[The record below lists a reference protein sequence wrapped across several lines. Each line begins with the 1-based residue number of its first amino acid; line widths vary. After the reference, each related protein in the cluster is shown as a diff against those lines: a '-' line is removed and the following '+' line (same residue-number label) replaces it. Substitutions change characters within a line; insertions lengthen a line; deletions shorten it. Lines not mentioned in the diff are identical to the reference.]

1 MGALYGLKWVP
12 NSWECIENEHEFKYL
27 ASQLI

>member
-12 NSWECIENEHEFKYL
+12 TSWKGIENEEEFKYL
-27 ASQLI
+27 ASQLN